1 MGYHCKR
8 KPRLIMISNDTNQNS
23 IPQWRAYLGLC
34 KLRVVGAL
42 VFTAVIGMFL
52 AVPGLPP
59 LQESLWGAIGIGLAA
74 ASAAALNHFYDREAD
89 GKMGRTEGRPLP
101 QSLIEP
107 RQANIFAVAVGAIS
121 MVILT
126 FLVNPLTAVLTF
138 VSLIGYAVIY
148 TRYLKRVTTQNIVIG
163 GAAGAAPPVL
173 GWCAVTGAVHPHSL
187 LLFLL
192 IFIWTP
198 PHFWP
203 LALAKKDEYRL
214 ADMPMLPVIYGDEIT
229 KQHILGYTVLL
240 MIVSLMP
247 YLTGMSGLIY
257 LVTALLLGGGFLYF
271 AIRLKLASDN
281 RLAMPTFGYSLLY
294 LGGIF
299 SALLV
304 DHYIRF

>member
-1 MGYHCKR
+1 MT
-8 KPRLIMISNDTNQNS
+8 PTAPAPTPLPT
-23 IPQWRAYLGLC
+23 WRAYLGLC
-34 KLRVVGAL
+34 KLRVVGAI

-59 LQESLWGAIGIGLAA
+59 LTETLWGALGIGLAA
-74 ASAAALNHFYDREAD
+74 SSAAALNHVYDREID
-89 GKMGRTEGRPLP
+89 SKMGRTEDRPLP
-101 QSLIEP
+101 QAQLNP
-107 RQANIFAVAVGAIS
+107 RQANTFALIIGTVS

-126 FLVNPLTAVLTF
+126 VFVNPLTAVLTF
-138 VSLIGYAVIY
+138 ISLIGYAVIY

-187 LLFLL
+187 LLFLI

-214 ADMPMLPVIYGDEIT
+214 ADMPMLPVIYGDDVT
-229 KQHILGYTVLL
+229 KLHILGYTILL
-240 MIVSLMP
+240 FIFSLLP
-247 YLTGMSGLIY
+247 WLTGMSGLIY
-257 LVTALLLGGGFLYF
+257 LISALLLGSGFLYY
-271 AIRLKLASDN
+271 AIRLKRAKDN
-281 RLAMPTFGYSLLY
+281 RLAMRTFAYSLIY

-304 DHYIRF
+304 DHYLRY